1 MLQPLHPWHSLR
13 GGWVGPG
20 VSLDILEKS
29 KLLDPAGNQ
38 TADCPACIQTV
49 HMENK
54 LQTGVHSSAV
64 IDIGRS

>member
-1 MLQPLHPWHSLR
+1 M
-13 GGWVGPG
+13 GPG